1 MRVLFLPDY
10 SEPLKVFLPLIDAVR
25 KRGHEA
31 RILNIIRG
39 VSDTD
44 RAKVDNI
51 LEQRQEK
58 ADYLIGPDQSDLSL
72 VCGIPK
78 LLWRILDRVRLV
90 PALRGSQLALR
101 AEMQRMAKS
110 WLNSIEPDV
119 LVVANDHIDFLS
131 YFIDVAHSK
140 GIPSV
145 CYQWNI
151 GNVSVRHAKEM
162 LERFSKV
169 SALSP
174 PPVGAGGALERSLK
188 AVGNK
193 YLDSYEAKKGL
204 RIQFP
209 TPYYG
214 GGNATKF
221 AVIGKGCFDAYVAMG
236 TDPNKMVVTGYPIY
250 EELYHEAEQARANRN
265 PDQRRRLG
273 LPVDAPLFLW
283 CTNDQRTYYEHDYTY
298 EQMLDSWIAIRDLV
312 FRVNPEWHLVIKIHP
327 KERAADYWPLVRD
340 EPRAT
345 LIEDCDVWQL
355 IAECDCFLTRFSST
369 AVSALCLAKP
379 TLTCNYPKVPGGTLY
394 EDIGGTLHANTLEEL
409 EAHAQGLAYD
419 PAVQA
424 EATRRREVF
433 IRDYID
439 IRDRPAADRFVDLLE
454 ELEG

>member
-1 MRVLFLPDY
+1 M
-10 SEPLKVFLPLIDAVR
+10 FLPLIDAVR

-44 RAKVDNI
+44 KAKVETL
-51 LEQRQEK
+51 LEQRQEN
-58 ADYLIGPDQSDLSL
+58 ADYATVRSQSRLRRL
-72 VCGIPK
+72 FGIPK
-78 LLWRILDRVRLV
+78 PLWRILVRARVL
-90 PALRGSQLALR
+90 PAFRGNQLALK

-110 WLNSIEPDV
+110 WLGSIEPDV
-119 LVVANDHIDFLS
+119 LVVANDQIDFLS
-131 YFIDVAHSK
+131 YFIDVADSK
-140 GIPSV
+140 EIPSV

-151 GNVSVRHAKEM
+151 GNVSVRHAREM
-162 LERFSKV
+162 LERFPEAPTQSPTSAGGR
-169 SALSP
+169 SAL
-174 PPVGAGGALERSLK
+174 GRSLK
-188 AVGNK
+188 VLGDK
-193 YLDSYEAKKGL
+193 YLDSYEAKNGL
-204 RIQFP
+204 RIRFP

-236 TDPNKMVVTGYPIY
+236 TDPNKMIVTGYPIY
-250 EELYHEAEQARANRN
+250 EDLYQGAEQTRANRS

-283 CTNDQRTYYEHDYTY
+283 CTNDQRTYYERNYTY
-298 EQMLDSWIAIRDLV
+298 EQMLEAWTAIRDVLL
-312 FRVNPEWHLVIKIHP
+312 RVNPEWHLVIKIHP
-327 KERAADYWPLVRD
+327 KERAEDYWPLVRD

-409 EAHAQGLAYD
+409 EAHARGLAYE
-419 PAVQA
+419 PVVQA
-424 EATRRREVF
+424 EAARRREVF

-439 IRDRPAADRFVDLLE
+439 IQERPAADRFVDLLE
-454 ELEG
+454 ELAVGQSH